1 MAHVENIFPIPIYMN
16 ICPVDITSCI
26 DYLNTAELAETSDEV
41 ISNYGYRSKDSY
53 VLNNDECTPLRNW
66 LVDCVDEYAKSILGL
81 EVEGMG
87 ITQSWLSIKRTG
99 QKHTAHAHPNSVI
112 SGVFYFKDGDTPIM
126 FSNHDHDFFKITRNP
141 DIAPWNNYTIYP
153 KGMGVVLFPSHL
165 EHEVIVNEN
174 EDRYSLSF
182 NTMPLGPF
190 GSEGDLTH
198 VDYSRIIGRK

>member
-1 MAHVENIFPIPIYMN
+1 MAHIENIFPIPIYMN
-16 ICPVDITSCI
+16 VCPVDITACV
-26 DYLNTAELAETSDEV
+26 DFLNQVELAETSDEV
-41 ISNYGYRSKDSY
+41 IANYGYRSKDSY
-53 VLNNDECTPLRNW
+53 VLNNEECTPLRNW
-66 LVDCVDEYAKSILGL
+66 LVDCVDEYAKNVLGL

-112 SGVFYFKDGDTPIM
+112 SGVFYFQDGDTPIM
-126 FSNHDHDFFKITRNP
+126 FTNHDHDFFKITRNP
-141 DIAPWNNYTIYP
+141 EIAPWNNYTIYP
-153 KGMGVVLFPSHL
+153 KGMGVILFPSHL

-182 NTMPLGPF
+182 NTLPLGSF

-198 VDYSRIIGRK
+198 IDYSRIIGRN